1 MEGSAKGD
9 GALGGVDQSTIEII
23 KEDEHEIPNTQAFTP
38 THSNDEEVRDVP
50 LPKTFVNRLEEGT
63 NISPLTT
70 KNVSCK
76 LHRVS
81 GKVSS
86 RIQAL
91 IGNANYLAKAMN
103 KFAEGSIN
111 VER

>member
-1 MEGSAKGD
+1 
-9 GALGGVDQSTIEII
+9 
-23 KEDEHEIPNTQAFTP
+23 
-38 THSNDEEVRDVP
+38 VP
-50 LPKTFVNRLEEGT
+50 LPQTFINTLEENT
-63 NISPLTT
+63 NTSPLTP

-76 LHRVS
+76 LHKVS

-91 IGNANYLAKAMN
+91 IGNANYLVEAMN
-103 KFAEGSIN
+103 KFATSSIN